1 MMNVM
6 QRRYAA
12 AAREF
17 WSARTSVLTAPH
29 PARIARRGLAP
40 HHGTIS
46 HMHPSL
52 AHLPGLP
59 TPASLRPETAGCPVR
74 AGGRALML
82 AEDAAGGCWSAFGY
96 NRAS

>member
-1 MMNVM
+1 
-6 QRRYAA
+6 
-12 AAREF
+12 
-17 WSARTSVLTAPH
+17 
-29 PARIARRGLAP
+29 
-40 HHGTIS
+40 
-46 HMHPSL
+46 MHPSL